1 MAMNSLDAMLRSLE
15 QGDNEIQV
23 ERELAEAAMRPLTRM
38 LNFASEQHLAVKGK
52 A

>member
-1 MAMNSLDAMLRSLE
+1 MNSLDSMLRSLE

-38 LNFASEQHLAVKGK
+38 LNFASEQRLAVQGK